1 MSKAKRQKR
10 RIIVKII
17 RKSEHGGRKGI
28 WKVAYADFVTAMMAF
43 FLLLWL
49 ISVSS
54 RSDLM
59 GVGEYFKRPVRVAF
73 LGGKT
78 DDEDTSIMGQGGRD
92 LTRTSGEVARTT
104 DLATA
109 QKEMQRHE
117 AENLQQLK
125 VRLYK
130 AMEADPSMLNF
141 RNQLLI
147 DITAN
152 GLRIQIVDDKNRP
165 MFDRGSAIL
174 HPYAIEILHAIG
186 KMLNTVTNR
195 ISLSG
200 HTDAT
205 PYQGSARNYNNWD
218 LSIDR
223 ADASRRALIEGG
235 MDSAKVLRVIGLA
248 SAIPLD
254 RANAFDPI
262 NRRVSIIVM
271 NREATKSVDRN

>member
-1 MSKAKRQKR
+1 MSKVEKQKR

-17 RKSEHGGRKGI
+17 RKSEHGGKKGI

-49 ISVSS
+49 ITVSS
-54 RSDLM
+54 KNDLM
-59 GVGEYFKRPVRVAF
+59 GVGEYFSKPVRIAF

-78 DDEDTSIMGQGGRD
+78 DDEDTSIIGQGGKD
-92 LTRTSGEVARTT
+92 LTRTSGDVARTA

-109 QKEMQRHE
+109 QKEMQRLE
-117 AENLQQLK
+117 AESLQQLK
-125 VRLYK
+125 TRIEK
-130 AMEADPSMLNF
+130 AMEADPAMLDF
-141 RNQLLI
+141 RHQLLI

-174 HPYAIEILHAIG
+174 QPYAIEILHAIG

-205 PYQGSARNYNNWD
+205 PYQGGARNYNNWD
-218 LSIDR
+218 LSVDR
-223 ADASRRALIEGG
+223 ANASRRALIEGG
-235 MDSAKVLRVIGLA
+235 MDAGKVLRVIGLA

-254 RANAFDPI
+254 RNNAFDPI
-262 NRRVSIIVM
+262 NRRISIIVM
-271 NREATKSVDRN
+271 KRKAAKSAGSN

>member
-1 MSKAKRQKR
+1 MSKVEKQKR

-49 ISVSS
+49 ITVSS
-54 RSDLM
+54 KNDLM
-59 GVGEYFKRPVRVAF
+59 GVGEYFSKPVRIAF

-78 DDEDTSIMGQGGRD
+78 DDEDTSIIGQGGKD
-92 LTRTSGEVARTT
+92 LTRTSGDVARTA

-109 QKEMQRHE
+109 QKEMQRLE
-117 AENLQQLK
+117 AESLQQLK
-125 VRLYK
+125 TRIEK
-130 AMEADPSMLNF
+130 AMEADPAMLDF
-141 RNQLLI
+141 RHQLLI

-174 HPYAIEILHAIG
+174 QPYAIEILHAIG

-205 PYQGSARNYNNWD
+205 PYQGGARNYNNWD
-218 LSIDR
+218 LSVDR
-223 ADASRRALIEGG
+223 ANASRRALIEGG
-235 MDSAKVLRVIGLA
+235 MDAGKVLRVIGLA

-254 RANAFDPI
+254 RNNAFDPI
-262 NRRVSIIVM
+262 NRRISIIVM
-271 NREATKSVDRN
+271 KREAAKSAGSN

>member
-1 MSKAKRQKR
+1 MSKVEKQKR

-17 RKSEHGGRKGI
+17 RKSEHGGKKGI

-49 ISVSS
+49 ITVSS
-54 RSDLM
+54 KNDLM
-59 GVGEYFKRPVRVAF
+59 GVGEYFSKPVRIAF

-78 DDEDTSIMGQGGRD
+78 DDEDTSIIGQGGKD
-92 LTRTSGEVARTT
+92 LTRTSGDVARTA

-109 QKEMQRHE
+109 QKEMQRLE
-117 AENLQQLK
+117 AESLQQLK
-125 VRLYK
+125 TRIEK
-130 AMEADPSMLNF
+130 AMEADPAMLDF
-141 RNQLLI
+141 RHQLLI

-174 HPYAIEILHAIG
+174 QPYAIEILHAIG

-205 PYQGSARNYNNWD
+205 PYQGGARNYNNWD
-218 LSIDR
+218 LSVDR
-223 ADASRRALIEGG
+223 ANASRRALIEGG
-235 MDSAKVLRVIGLA
+235 MDAGKVLRVIGLA

-254 RANAFDPI
+254 RNNAFDPI
-262 NRRVSIIVM
+262 NRRISIIVM
-271 NREATKSVDRN
+271 KQEAAKSAASN

>member
-1 MSKAKRQKR
+1 MNKVKKEKR

-49 ISVSS
+49 ITVSS
-54 RSDLM
+54 RNDLM
-59 GVGEYFKRPVRVAF
+59 GVGEYFRRPVRVAF
-73 LGGKT
+73 FGGKT
-78 DDEDTSIMGQGGRD
+78 DDKDTSIMGQGGRD

-109 QKEMQRHE
+109 QKEMQRLE
-117 AENLQQLK
+117 AESLQQLK
-125 VRLYK
+125 IRLDK
-130 AMEADPSMLNF
+130 AMEADPSMLSF

-174 HPYAIEILHAIG
+174 QPYAIEILHAIG

-205 PYQGSARNYNNWD
+205 PYQGGTRNYNNWD

-223 ADASRRALIEGG
+223 ANASRRALIEGG
-235 MDSAKVLRVIGLA
+235 MDAAKVLRVIGLA

-254 RANAFDPI
+254 RKNAFDPI
-262 NRRVSIIVM
+262 NRRISIIVM
-271 NREATKSVDRN
+271 KREAAKSAGRN